1 MQVLAVL
8 HLQPS
13 LNLACGITRMLYQI
27 TRFSDTRSR
36 HIVFYLDGNAIAKF
50 TEAGLET
57 VKLPGTKN
65 PLNSL
70 YQIWF
75 IVRFCKKN
83 NISILTAHHRY
94 FDIVG
99 KIASL
104 FLKIPV
110 VTVVHSKVYNKRRL
124 SYFADKFVAPA
135 ENIKKHL
142 ENRFYVKP
150 GKITVI
156 NNFIVPE
163 DYKLFDDEALRL
175 FRFENSL
182 PENKKIVLFMGR
194 WSKEKGIDVL
204 LSAMKTILLEDISAF
219 FVIAGDGE
227 EKQSVIEFGKEFAG
241 SCKVIASVVNVAPW
255 YQLADIVVLPS
266 RVDPYPLSVIES
278 GYFCKAIVASAVDG
292 IAELIQHGQDGY
304 LVQPENILDLT
315 NSLHAL
321 LEEPDTRIRL
331 GQNLHEKIMRNNL
344 AKQKLPE
351 YYSLYQSIV

>member
-1 MQVLAVL
+1 MLSVL

-27 TRFSDTRSR
+27 ARFSDAGSR
-36 HIVFYLDGNAIAKF
+36 HIIFYTGGNAIAKF
-50 TEAGLET
+50 TEAGIKL

-65 PLNSL
+65 PFYTL
-70 YQIWF
+70 YQILF

-104 FLKIPV
+104 LLKIPI

-135 ENIKKHL
+135 ENIKRHL
-142 ENRFYVKP
+142 ENRFHVKP
-150 GKITVI
+150 EKITVI
-156 NNFIVPE
+156 SNFVVPE

-175 FRFENSL
+175 FRIENSL
-182 PENKKIVLFMGR
+182 PENKKIVLFMSR

-204 LSAMKTILLEDISAF
+204 LSAMRTILREDSSVF

-227 EKQSVIEFGKEFAG
+227 EKQFVEEFCKEFSGSSKVLASVI
-241 SCKVIASVVNVAPW
+241 NVAPW
-255 YQLADIVVLPS
+255 YQMADIVVLPS
-266 RVDPYPLSVIES
+266 RVDPYPLTVIES
-278 GYFCKAIVASAVDG
+278 GYFSKAIVASAVDG
-292 IAELIQHGQDGY
+292 IAEIIQHGKDGY
-304 LVQPENILDLT
+304 LVQPENTQELVNGLRK
-315 NSLHAL
+315 L

-331 GQNLHEKIMRNNL
+331 GQNLHEKIMTNNL

>member
-1 MQVLAVL
+1 MQVLSVL

-27 TRFSDTRSR
+27 TRFSETFSR
-36 HIVFYLDGNAIAKF
+36 HIIFYLDGNAITKF
-50 TEAGLET
+50 TEAEIEL

-65 PLNSL
+65 PLYTL

-94 FDIVG
+94 FDIAG

-104 FLKIPV
+104 FLQIPV
-110 VTVVHSKVYNKRRL
+110 VTVVHSKVYNKRHL
-124 SYFADKFVAPA
+124 SYFADKFIAPA

-142 ENRFYVKP
+142 ENRFHVRP
-150 GKITVI
+150 DKITVI

-175 FRFENSL
+175 FRLEQGL
-182 PENKKIVLFMGR
+182 PENKKIVLFMSR

-204 LSAMKTILLEDISAF
+204 LSAMKTILREDSSVF

-227 EKQSVIEFGKEFAG
+227 EKQSVVEFGKEFTG
-241 SCKVIASVVNVAPW
+241 RCRVIASVINVAPW
-255 YQLADIVVLPS
+255 YQSADIVVLPS
-266 RVDPYPLSVIES
+266 RVDPYPLTVIES
-278 GYFCKAIVASAVDG
+278 GFFSKAIVASAVDG

-304 LVQPENILDLT
+304 LVHPENKQELINGL
-315 NSLHAL
+315 SKL
-321 LEEPDTRIRL
+321 LKEPDTRKKL
-331 GQNLHEKIMRNNL
+331 GKNLHEKIMTNNL

-351 YYSLYQSIV
+351 YYSLYRSIV